1 MTSAEAFMDEE
12 AVWSDDAAERY
23 LSAGRIRR
31 DAEFVDFVETHGGR
45 LERIAF
51 LISGDHHRAEEL
63 FQATLERTY
72 RAWGRARDGDPFVY
86 ARRILANLKVD
97 TWRRTRREVLHAHGD
112 GPPGS
117 VADRTTEVTVRD
129 ELVRALL
136 LLPVKQRRVVVLRHL
151 LDLSEAEVADE
162 LGMPRGTV
170 KSNASRGLARLRAEL
185 TSPTGTVGAAGTST
199 ADTTDTRKVDSD
211 D

>member
-1 MTSAEAFMDEE
+1 MTSAEVRPTEDESAWAADE
-12 AVWSDDAAERY
+12 AVERY
-23 LSAGRIRR
+23 VATTRSNR
-31 DAEFVDFVETHGGR
+31 DAEFVDFVETYGGR
-45 LERIAF
+45 LERIAY

-97 TWRRTRREVLHAHGD
+97 TWRRTRREVLRAQED
-112 GPPGS
+112 FPTGS
-117 VADRTTEVTVRD
+117 VGDRTAEVAVRD

-170 KSNASRGLARLRAEL
+170 KSNASRGLSRLRAEL
-185 TSPTGTVGAAGTST
+185 T
-199 ADTTDTRKVDSD
+199 TTTTTKGGSD
-211 D
+211 E

>member
-1 MTSAEAFMDEE
+1 MTSAEAFLAEDEPTRV
-12 AVWSDDAAERY
+12 AGADERY
-23 LSAGRIRR
+23 LAAGRVSR
-31 DAEFVDFVETHGGR
+31 DAEFVDFVEAHGGR

-97 TWRRTRREVLHAHGD
+97 TWRRTRHEVLHPHGA
-112 GPPGS
+112 GSAGS
-117 VADRTTEVTVRD
+117 VEDRTSEVAVRD

-170 KSNASRGLARLRAEL
+170 KSNASRGLARLRADL
-185 TSPTGTVGAAGTST
+185 SPLPTTKGTTHG
-199 ADTTDTRKVDSD
+199 
-211 D
+211 